1 MHIDCALCKVSLISN
16 RSLAEHLT
24 RDHRLSASEYFAQH
38 PTANKFCSKCRQPLP
53 ITDFFVDQTNNYGYR
68 AQCVN
73 CMRPQAGKR
82 RCPLCNR
89 LFSWSAIVTHLKT
102 DHAIPPVVAYHEY
115 LKEKQCSK
123 CNQVKSLDDFSRL
136 QDEDQV
142 YFSWCRA
149 CNMARAVERAARDSE
164 FSLAQR
170 VLVRLAFGDRC
181 FVCGMTHDE
190 SLNVHGKPLEVDH
203 IIAHSLGGT
212 LSVGTALL
220 LCGPCNLSKGTQDVE
235 AFLCQ
240 RFADRGAAQVA
251 MKRLT
256 EIQEWA
262 SREEKRLLA
271 GYVYQKYLS
280 SHQGSSDDDD

>member
-1 MHIDCALCKVSLISN
+1 MHIECALCKVSLTSN
-16 RSLAEHLT
+16 RSLVEHLSLG
-24 RDHRLSASEYFAQH
+24 HQLLPSEYFAHH

-82 RCPLCNR
+82 RCPLCSR
-89 LFSWSAIVTHLKT
+89 LFSWSSIVTHFKT
-102 DHAIPPVVAYHEY
+102 DHGIPPLVAYHEH

-123 CNQVKSLDDFSRL
+123 CNQVKSLDAFSRL
-136 QDEDQV
+136 QDEDKV

-149 CNMARAVERAARDSE
+149 CNTTRAVERAARDSE
-164 FSLAQR
+164 FSVAQR

-190 SLNVHGKPLEVDH
+190 SVKVYGEPLEVDH
-203 IIAHSLGGT
+203 IIAHSLGGA

-220 LCGPCNLSKGTQDVE
+220 LCGPCNLSKGTQGLE
-235 AFLCQ
+235 AFLLQ
-240 RFADRGAAQVA
+240 RLADREAAQDA
-251 MKRLT
+251 MKRLAG
-256 EIQEWA
+256 IQEWA
-262 SREEKRLLA
+262 TTEARRLLA
-271 GYVYQKYLS
+271 GHVYQKYLS
-280 SHQGSSDDDD
+280 SRESASNDDD